1 MTHEEVMA
9 VMEKSDFHMPII
21 ILRKGNPLIRLLQ
34 YSCIREATISLQTGK
49 SILRQTV

>member
-9 VMEKSDFHMPII
+9 VMEEIGLPYAYHH
-21 ILRKGNPLIRLLQ
+21 LQ